1 MPASIQDYLAI
12 DFGTSNSLVSA
23 VIDGKVMDPLAID
36 PSSPEPTILKSVLY
50 SPEKSEWSFGHEA
63 IHRYYEEGAQ
73 GRIFRSLKKF
83 LPEQGFK
90 GTQVHGA
97 FHSIEDLI
105 SRMLRELK
113 QRAEVTLDKD
123 VTKVILGRPALFSID
138 EASHQL
144 AVDRLITAA
153 KMAGFKEVSFC
164 PEPVAAAYTFI
175 QTLTEPKT
183 VLIADFGAGT
193 TDYSIVRLG
202 KSAFSSADVLA
213 IGGVSVAGDALDSSI
228 MEESVAPLFG
238 SKIEYQETFGTNVLS
253 LPRTLI
259 KRFCSP
265 PDMLLLQRQ
274 DFLEFFRSLKRK
286 SSTEGAAEQIERLM
300 VLIEDRQGYALF
312 QEIEKAKIL
321 LSKEEMAWVDF
332 AYPTIE
338 IKAPVSY
345 ADFSSAAQASVA
357 QMVLALDRTMEQA
370 GLSYNDIELV
380 CCTGGTARARMVQ
393 EALEERLGKNKLA
406 QFDNFH
412 SVIKGIAL
420 SGLSDSAHS
429 A

>member
-1 MPASIQDYLAI
+1 MSVNSQDFLAI
-12 DFGTSNSLVSA
+12 DFGTSNSLVGA
-23 VIDGKVMDPLAID
+23 VVDGKILDPLPID
-36 PSSPEPTILKSVLY
+36 PSSSDPTILKSVLY

-83 LPEQGFK
+83 LPERDFK

-97 FHSIEDLI
+97 FHSIEDLV
-105 SRMLRELK
+105 SRILRELRH
-113 QRAEVTLDKD
+113 RANKHLGTDI
-123 VTKVILGRPALFSID
+123 TKVILGRPALFSLD
-138 EASHQL
+138 ESSHQL

-153 KMAGFKEVSFC
+153 KMAGFSEVLFC

-175 QTLTEPKT
+175 KTLNEPKT

-193 TDYSIVRLG
+193 TDYSIIRLG
-202 KSAFSSADVLA
+202 KSAFSATDVLA
-213 IGGVSVAGDALDSSI
+213 IGGVGVAGDALDSAI

-238 SKIEYQETFGTNVLS
+238 SRIEYQETFGTNTLS
-253 LPRTLI
+253 LPRALI
-259 KRFCSP
+259 KKFCSP

-286 SSTEGAAEQIERLM
+286 SSTEGAVEQIERLM

-312 QEIEKAKIL
+312 QEIEKAKIF
-321 LSKEEMAWVDF
+321 LSKEDMAYVDF
-332 AYPTIE
+332 PYPTIE

-345 ADFSSAAQASVA
+345 ADFHTAAEQSVK
-357 QMVLALDRTMEQA
+357 QMIQALDRTMEMA
-370 GLSYNDIELV
+370 ALSYEAIELV

-393 EALEERLGKNKLA
+393 AALEQRLGKEKLA

-412 SVIKGIAL
+412 SVIKGITL
-420 SGLSDSAHS
+420 FGLQNPHHPT
-429 A
+429 